1 MVWSRIALLVI
12 AMSFASCSLGY
23 DTAGDEERLEALKA
37 RFGDRYDFKV
47 SLDEGKLRAIAR
59 DGHQP
64 SREEALQMFNMYFA
78 DEKST
83 SRNSEVHFLCVCV
96 AERCS
101 PCIHPDPRTKKPEII
116 DH

>member
-1 MVWSRIALLVI
+1 MVWSRITLLVI

-47 SLDEGKLRAIAR
+47 SLDEGKLSAVAR
-59 DGHQP
+59 EGHKP

-83 SRNSEVHFLCVCV
+83 FRNSELYVLCVCV
-96 AERCS
+96 GERCS
-101 PCIHPDPRTKKPEII
+101 PCIRPDPKTKKPEISEY
-116 DH
+116 